1 MIHHLFSAFRQ
12 FSRNARLAFLSA
24 GIVWF
29 SVFGV
34 YAVLFNL
41 YLLRLGF
48 GAEYIGLVNACG
60 LLSGSFFSLPAGEF
74 GRRWG
79 TRRSMLLGLTIALI
93 GYGVVPATPLLPPP
107 LHGGWLLM
115 AYLLACLGSLG
126 LYMVNVT
133 PFLMGATS
141 LQERNRAFSILT
153 ALPTAAAFVGAL
165 VGGVLP
171 QFVATGMASSL
182 ERSAPYGLSL
192 LIGASLLAIA
202 ILAISATQEPS
213 LPDPAVVAAPALSGP
228 APLRLMVV
236 MALLLF
242 VRAAGQGALRVFA
255 NVYMDDGL
263 GVPTALIGTVSALGQ
278 LLGIPAAL
286 LTLLLAARLGQAS
299 TYSLAILGMAG
310 CLLPLG
316 LVPRWEA
323 AAFGFVGAT
332 ALFAL
337 ASPAITVFE
346 QSLVTAKWR
355 PAMEGTVMT
364 SVNLGRG
371 AMALAGGYLIKS
383 AGYSA
388 LFLTSSALMAAGA
401 ILFWVYFR
409 VPRGELR
416 HQAQAEARSCS
427 G

>member
-1 MIHHLFSAFRQ
+1 MIHRPFPRLHQ
-12 FSRNARLAFLSA
+12 FSRNAQLAFLSA

-48 GAEYIGLVNACG
+48 SAEFIGLVNACG

-79 TRRSMLLGLTIALI
+79 TRWSMLLGLALALI
-93 GYGVVPATPLLPPP
+93 GYGGVAVTLLFPPSVR
-107 LHGGWLLM
+107 GVWLLV

-133 PFLMGATS
+133 PFLMSATS

-153 ALPTAAAFVGAL
+153 ALPTAAAFLGAL

-171 QFVATGMASSL
+171 RLLAAGIASSL
-182 ERSAPYGLSL
+182 ESPASYGLSL
-192 LIGASLLAIA
+192 LVGASLLVIA
-202 ILAISATQEPS
+202 ILATSVTQE
-213 LPDPAVVAAPALSGP
+213 LNQPDPAAVIASSPGGP
-228 APLRLMVV
+228 APLQLMAV

-286 LTLLLAARLGQAS
+286 LTPLMAARLGHVG
-299 TYSLAILGMAG
+299 TYSVAILGMAG

-316 LVPRWEA
+316 LVPRWEV

-371 AMALAGGYLIKS
+371 AMALAGGYLIES
-383 AGYSA
+383 AGYGA

-401 ILFWVYFR
+401 ILFWLYFR
-409 VPRGELR
+409 VPRGELLR
-416 HQAQAEARSCS
+416 QAQAKARSCS
-427 G
+427 S